1 MDFKTIL
8 AFALMI
14 LIYIFFFQP
23 TVPPPAQTKTDPIE
37 QTGASPTQPTKKIG
51 ATQESEAS
59 KDQTRNSE
67 LLKKRFALESD
78 GLLVNLNGLGQVV
91 ELRLKKYEKSFG
103 SKESVDYS
111 FTEAPLNRSQLLGTS
126 GEPNWQLK
134 AHSSSGLSL
143 IARAGELAYEREIS
157 LSKTDP
163 YALEVRESVLN
174 NSASSVRLTPQ
185 LSLFHPSE
193 YETPKPGFWATLI
206 KPQSEIQ
213 TLVFFL
219 DGGLNR
225 VVLADVQNAQERQG
239 AIQYGG
245 YTSRYFFLG
254 AVPVDTSMTGLSFL
268 RLPSRSVLSS
278 YRFSEKQLPPKE
290 STSFSYQLY
299 LGPKKLTYLTPMG
312 SSLGEVVEYGS
323 WIGPISR
330 FLLGIL
336 NFFYGLIPNFGVAII
351 LLTLLVK
358 ALLFPLAYKA
368 AVSARRLQVISPRM
382 QDIRT
387 RYKDDKFRMQQEMM
401 ALYKTEK
408 VNPFGG
414 CLPLLLQFPIFI
426 ALYRLFFVSI
436 EMRHTPFFGWIED
449 LSAHD
454 PYLITPIIM
463 VGLMWLQQRMTPMPP
478 AMEDNEA
485 VQMQRAMLKWMP
497 LMFGGL
503 MLFLPAGLNLYFLT
517 NAGFSI
523 VQQIYLNRH
532 LEMKYPLPAAPKAKL
547 A

>member
-23 TVPPPAQTKTDPIE
+23 TVPPPPPA
-37 QTGASPTQPTKKIG
+37 
-51 ATQESEAS
+51 ATQTAEQKSEKAAGVGDTKQERAAS
-59 KDQTRNSE
+59 KLDAKNAE
-67 LLKKRFALESD
+67 LQKKRFVLENQS
-78 GLLVNLNGLGQVV
+78 LSVNLNGLGQVV
-91 ELRLKKYEKSFG
+91 DLKLKKYEKSFG
-103 SKESVDYS
+103 SEEKVAYS
-111 FTEAPLNRSQLLGTS
+111 FSEAPLNRGQLLGPS

-134 AHSSSGLSL
+134 SQSPSELTL
-143 IARAGELAYEREIS
+143 VARAGDLQYERVIA
-157 LSKTDP
+157 LSPSDP
-163 YALEVRESVLN
+163 YVLEVKESALN
-174 NSASSVRLTPQ
+174 VASSSVRLVPQ
-185 LSLFHPSE
+185 LSLFHPFE

-206 KPQSEIQ
+206 KPQTEIQ
-213 TLVFFL
+213 SIVFYL
-219 DGGLNR
+219 DGALKR
-225 VVLADVQNAQERQG
+225 VTLAEVQSAQDREG

-254 AVPVDTSMTGLSFL
+254 AVPLDTSMTGLSFM
-268 RLPSRSVLSS
+268 RLPSRSILSS
-278 YRFSEKQLPPKE
+278 YKFSEKQLPPQEK
-290 STSFSYQLY
+290 TSFSYQLY
-299 LGPKKLTYLTPMG
+299 LGPKNLSYLTPMG

-336 NFFYGLIPNFGVAII
+336 NFFHGLIPNFGVAII

-358 ALLFPLAYKA
+358 CLLFPLAYKA
-368 AVSARRLQVISPRM
+368 AVSARRLQVIAPRM
-382 QDIRT
+382 QDIKT

-436 EMRHTPFFGWIED
+436 EMRHTPFFGWIKD

-463 VGLMWLQQRMTPMPP
+463 VALMWLQQKMTPMPP

-523 VQQIYLNRH
+523 LQQIYLNRH
-532 LEMKYPLPAAPKAKL
+532 LEMKYPLPASPKAKL